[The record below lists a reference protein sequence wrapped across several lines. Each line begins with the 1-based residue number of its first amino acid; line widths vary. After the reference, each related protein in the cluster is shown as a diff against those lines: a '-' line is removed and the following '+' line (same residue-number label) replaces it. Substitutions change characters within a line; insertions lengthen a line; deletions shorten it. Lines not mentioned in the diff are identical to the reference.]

1 MLRESLCEREI
12 SLTSSVKS
20 HYVRERDQFDVQ
32 CLELRCER
40 EISLTFSVKSRDDR
54 ESNTDWDRPPSEF
67 WEVTRPNQRPEGSE
81 TLDPFALLGIM
92 GPQHRSRVVCVFDCV

>member
-1 MLRESLCEREI
+1 M
-12 SLTSSVKS
+12 
-20 HYVRERDQFDVQ
+20 
-32 CLELRCER
+32 
-40 EISLTFSVKSRDDR
+40 TFSVKSRDDR

-92 GPQHRSRVVCVFDCV
+92 GPQHRSRVVVCLCVCVCSYHSDRDRCVCFPIASHTTGLTH